1 MTYSKILEDIN
12 LKKKKSMSEFL
23 DIKCDCYN
31 YLGIKLQSLYIIKLT
46 LSQDYG
52 I

>member
-12 LKKKKSMSEFL
+12 LKKKSMSEFL

-31 YLGIKLQSLYIIKLT
+31 YLGIKLQSLYISKLT
-46 LSQDYG
+46 LSQDYV